1 MQQEYT
7 NAIGLMGGV
16 AILAFA
22 GLQTVTIVDK
32 NRPQYH
38 IRHIA
43 GRKGPFLIGLS
54 FTALNP
60 FFIIWWF
67 TAGLKLITD
76 SEEFGITTGLI
87 LLFAA
92 YLDGLCLVGS
102 HRIPFFKGIFPYQ
115 FTNISSHT
123 IVPKLLLVCAM
134 G

>member
-87 LLFAA
+87 LLFA
-92 YLDGLCLVGS
+92 
-102 HRIPFFKGIFPYQ
+102 
-115 FTNISSHT
+115 ISGWTMLGWLSPHT
-123 IVPKLLLVCAM
+123 FLQRDLPLSIHKYTESYYCP
-134 G
+134 

>member
-1 MQQEYT
+1 
-7 NAIGLMGGV
+7 MGGV

-87 LLFAA
+87 LLFAHIWMDYAWLALTA
-92 YLDGLCLVGS
+92 YLSSKGSSLINSQIRVILLSLSCVVG
-102 HRIPFFKGIFPYQ
+102 G
-115 FTNISSHT
+115 
-123 IVPKLLLVCAM
+123 AM
-134 G
+134 N